1 MIRQELKRPLN
12 STSSRA
18 LKLTIGLIC
27 AALSASVTHATLM
40 KASTLSEL
48 VSRSDY
54 VVRVKVR
61 ETEVRRVGGRHLSE
75 HRLSLLALYYKRA
88 GAPAPTDLTLQTLG
102 GTLNGL
108 SQRVAGSPSLQRGEE
123 LIALLSCGAQ
133 PTQSEAGHQSARC
146 RLVGMGQG
154 LWRATERRD
163 EHGAPLW
170 APSLEGLR
178 FQGGSQ
184 GGSEG
189 GSEGEGLTPL
199 SLSELLKRL
208 AALQTTAPTQDAEQS
223 LSPSLSEPTVQP

>member
-1 MIRQELKRPLN
+1 MIRQELKSPL
-12 STSSRA
+12 SSPPNHA
-18 LKLTIGLIC
+18 LKLIIGCIC
-27 AALSASVTHATLM
+27 AALSATVTHATLM

-54 VVRVKVR
+54 VVRVKVSA
-61 ETEVRRVGGRHLSE
+61 TEVRRVGGRHLSE

-108 SQRVAGSPSLQRGEE
+108 SQRVAGSPNVELGEE

-133 PTQSEAGHQSARC
+133 AAQSEATHQSARC

-178 FQGGSQ
+178 FRGGV
-184 GGSEG
+184 
-189 GSEGEGLTPL
+189 EGEGLKPL
-199 SLSELLKRL
+199 SLTELLKRL
-208 AALQTTAPTQDAEQS
+208 SSLQAAAPTQAAEQRGG
-223 LSPSLSEPTVQP
+223 PSLSEPTVQPAQPPVRP